1 MYKPRFFTET
11 EFVHAV
17 PSCSLSDMSDEL
29 LERLDTARAYLGA
42 PLYINSAFRTREYEL
57 IHGREGSSSH
67 CKGLAVDIKCNTSE
81 YRLQLVKS
89 LFRAGFRR
97 IGISRSFVHADID
110 KSKPHCLWLY
120 D

>member
-17 PSCSLSDMSDEL
+17 PACSLSDMNEEL
-29 LERLDTARAYLGA
+29 MERLDTARAYLGA
-42 PLYINSAFRTREYEL
+42 PIYINSAYRSKDYEL
-57 IHGREGSSSH
+57 THGREGTSSH
-67 CKGLAVDIKCNTSE
+67 VKGLAVDIRCNTSE

-97 IGISRSFVHADID
+97 IGVARSFVHVDID
-110 KSKPHCLWLY
+110 SSKPHSFWLY
-120 D
+120 E